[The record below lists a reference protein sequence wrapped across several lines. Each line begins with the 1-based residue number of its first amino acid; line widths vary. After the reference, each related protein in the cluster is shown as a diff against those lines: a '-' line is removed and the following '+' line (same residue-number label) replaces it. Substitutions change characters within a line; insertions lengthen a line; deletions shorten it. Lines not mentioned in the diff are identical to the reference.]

1 MRILKYILSALLCSS
16 LIACDINTKNG
27 DENNNVDL
35 VEIQRYDRT
44 QSLYLTT
51 GDFSA
56 LQQMSTDYPVE
67 TRTLIE
73 DVLKLGSVSTPDI
86 YSKFLTF
93 YQDSV
98 LQNIIS
104 EAESQYA
111 NVDDLNKQF
120 SAAFKKLKSWLPDLK
135 IPMVYTQ
142 ISALDQSV
150 IIGESSVGISL
161 DKYLGKD
168 YPTYA
173 KYYTEEQRNTMSRDY
188 ILPDCI
194 SFFLLS
200 KFPLP
205 NFATR
210 PQTDRDAH
218 IGKIQWVAN
227 KAMDKNF
234 FTTDYVRK
242 VERYMQQHSNV
253 SIAELLK
260 MNDYSD
266 IK

>member
-1 MRILKYILSALLCSS
+1 MRILQFIMSIVACLCVV
-16 LIACDINTKNG
+16 ACDFSTKTG
-27 DENNNVDL
+27 DEVNSMDM

-56 LQQMSTDYPVE
+56 LQQMSTDFPVE

-73 DVLKLGSVSTPDI
+73 DVLKLGSVSDPDI
-86 YSKFLTF
+86 YSRFLTF
-93 YQDSV
+93 YQDSI

-173 KYYTEEQRNTMSRDY
+173 KYYGEEQRNSMTREH

-205 NFATR
+205 NFASR
-210 PQTDRDAH
+210 SQTERDTH

-227 KAMDKNF
+227 KAMDRNF
-234 FTTDYVRK
+234 FISDYVRK
-242 VERYMQQHSNV
+242 VEKYVQQHPNL
-253 SIAELLK
+253 SIAELLR
-260 MNDYSD
+260 MTDYSD